1 MSLSPFT
8 LHLYII
14 TCSHVLQEKLSLK
27 IKKPPPL
34 RTTALFDLLIYDF
47 LLFVHDRLDL
57 PDRQIELLGKWLV
70 ANPIQKPAL
79 QYPAISLIENPL
91 VDEMLHLRS

>member
-1 MSLSPFT
+1 MAT
-8 LHLYII
+8 
-14 TCSHVLQEKLSLK
+14 V
-27 IKKPPPL
+27 
-34 RTTALFDLLIYDF
+34 LFDLLIYDF

-79 QYPAISLIENPL
+79 QYPPISFAENPL
-91 VDEMLHLRS
+91 VDEVLHLRS